1 METLRMF
8 GRNKL
13 GIVGLVLV
21 ILIVFGSLFGPSIR
35 PVADEASMDRVSE
48 GPSAEFPL
56 GTNFQGL
63 DNFSLLLAG
72 GKDIILIA
80 VITGV
85 LETLVA
91 VAIGSAAAYFGGRID
106 SLLVSFI
113 ELWLTIPRFPLLAI
127 LATTLKL
134 QEPWMLAIIIAIL
147 GWPSLARQV
156 RTVVLSLKKR
166 DYIEAASMLDLGARH
181 IIFREMLPNMM
192 SFVAIALVSTM
203 IYAIYYQTSLVF
215 LGFIPFSSANWGV
228 MLSLAEAKGA
238 IYNAQAAWG
247 VITPIAA
254 IVALQIGLVWI
265 MRALEEVFNPRLRQ
279 GV

>member
-1 METLRMF
+1 MLEPDGTALPTARPT
-8 GRNKL
+8 RRRL
-13 GIVGLVLV
+13 P
-21 ILIVFGSLFGPSIR
+21 LFWLEW
-35 PVADEASMDRVSE
+35 A
-48 GPSAEFPL
+48 
-56 GTNFQGL
+56 
-63 DNFSLLLAG
+63 
-72 GKDIILIA
+72 ILIA

-106 SLLVSFI
+106 GLLVSFI

-215 LGFIPFSSANWGV
+215 LGFIPFSSTNWGV

>member
-1 METLRMF
+1 MDTLRMF

-13 GIVGLVLV
+13 GIIGAILV
-21 ILIVFGSLFGPSIR
+21 IIILFGSFVGPSIR
-35 PVADEASMDRVSE
+35 PTADEANMDRVSE
-48 GPSAEFPL
+48 GPSADFPL
-56 GTNFQGL
+56 GTNFQGI
-63 DNFSLLLAG
+63 DNLALLLAG

-85 LETLVA
+85 LETLLA
-91 VAIGSAAAYFGGRID
+91 VAFGAAAAYFGGRID
-106 SLLVSFI
+106 SLLVGFI

-134 QEPWMLAIIIAIL
+134 TEPWMVSLIIAVL

-156 RTVVLSLKKR
+156 RTVVLSLKRR
-166 DYIEAASMLDLGARH
+166 DYIEAASMLDLGAGH

-192 SFVAIALVSTM
+192 SFVAIAFVST
-203 IYAIYYQTSLVF
+203 IIFAIYYQTSLVF
-215 LGFIPFSSANWGV
+215 LGFVPFSSANWGV
-228 MLSLAEAKGA
+228 MLSLAENKGA
-238 IYNAQAAWG
+238 IYSATAAWG

-254 IVALQIGLVWI
+254 IVTLQIALVWI
-265 MRALEEVFNPRLRQ
+265 MRAMEEVFNPRLRQ